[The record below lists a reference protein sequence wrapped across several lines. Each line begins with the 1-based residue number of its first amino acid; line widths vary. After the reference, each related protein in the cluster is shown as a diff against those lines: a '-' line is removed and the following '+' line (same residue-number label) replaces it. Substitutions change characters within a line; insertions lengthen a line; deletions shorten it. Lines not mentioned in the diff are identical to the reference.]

1 MPEHSYSLYVLNK
14 EGALIG
20 PALLIS
26 AEDDE
31 QAIVEARKT
40 INGHAAE
47 LRDGL
52 RLVKGFDREE

>member
-14 EGALIG
+14 EDGLIG

-40 INGHAAE
+40 VNGQAAE

-52 RLVKGFDREE
+52 RLVKEFNREE